1 MALCRVTGFESLPRR
16 KYRGLDISQSRSAT
30 FARRVVQGQYWG
42 THTQKMEESRVE
54 LLLRSWLIKDA
65 LSLVLAQAG
74 FAVFHEPIPSAKD
87 TTTIIDFDDCSDRDV
102 IRAHQQRRV
111 KIVALAYEANGLQMN
126 SDDVAALSGILTYDL
141 SAAAFVR
148 ALQLI
153 CSGERVIPRDLALG
167 RRPQIS
173 SLGTEPRSDRV
184 QLSPR
189 EKEMLS
195 HLTAGDS
202 NKAIARHLGITE
214 ATVKV
219 HLKSVLR
226 KIRVENRTQAA
237 IWALANLP
245 ELSNAPRRIG

>member
-1 MALCRVTGFESLPRR
+1 MGES
-16 KYRGLDISQSRSAT
+16 KI
-30 FARRVVQGQYWG
+30 
-42 THTQKMEESRVE
+42 E
-54 LLLRSWLIKDA
+54 LLLRSWLVKDA
-65 LSLVLAQAG
+65 LSLVLTEAG
-74 FAVFHEPIPSAKD
+74 FSVFHEPIRGGKD
-87 TTTIIDFDDCSDRDV
+87 AIVIIDFDDCSDREA
-102 IRAHQQRRV
+102 IRAHQQRDV
-111 KIVALAYEANGLQMN
+111 KIVALAYEANSLEMN
-126 SDDVAALSGILTYDL
+126 PDEIAALSGVLTYDL
-141 SAAAFVR
+141 SAAAFVQ
-148 ALQLI
+148 ALHLI

-167 RRPQIS
+167 RKPQVPS
-173 SLGTEPRSDRV
+173 SGTEPRPGGV

-202 NKAIARHLGITE
+202 NKAIARQLGITE

-245 ELSNAPRRIG
+245 ELSDTRRGMG